1 MSTAVGSRPRRRLTG
16 RDIETGAS
24 ARRVP
29 TGMGP
34 GRPNTP
40 DCGTPRRGGR
50 RGVERS
56 LGSRWSARVPGP
68 RNMGRS
74 CDQANRK
81 RGLGIR
87 KQNEGDFPRA
97 AGPENWRGGAP
108 NPSPSIAKGTGAAA
122 RLPFSVAQPPRRARR
137 GPRGRRPEIAPDAPH
152 ARSAAAPMPLGHG
165 NAIRHAHAPLRPAW
179 SAPWPPHA
187 RPRAT
192 GRMGEWGHTH
202 AAPARGLQHSGQG

>member
-1 MSTAVGSRPRRRLTG
+1 MHGQLQSRLKPRILTPHHPRTQG
-16 RDIETGAS
+16 QMLS
-24 ARRVP
+24 LQYSVP
-29 TGMGP
+29 IQ
-34 GRPNTP
+34 
-40 DCGTPRRGGR
+40 
-50 RGVERS
+50 
-56 LGSRWSARVPGP
+56 
-68 RNMGRS
+68 GRS
-74 CDQANRK
+74 CDQPNRK
-81 RGLGIR
+81 RGLSIR

-137 GPRGRRPEIAPDAPH
+137 GPRGRRPEIGPDAPH

-202 AAPARGLQHSGQG
+202 AAPAAGLQHSGQG